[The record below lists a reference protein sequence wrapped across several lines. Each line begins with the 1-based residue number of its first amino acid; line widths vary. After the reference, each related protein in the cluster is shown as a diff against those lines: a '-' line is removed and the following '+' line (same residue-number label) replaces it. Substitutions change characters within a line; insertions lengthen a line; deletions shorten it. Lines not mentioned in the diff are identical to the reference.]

1 MSGEEVG
8 VFVREGMVLNE
19 RCQRREQTEN
29 GASGGFNASGIGGER
44 REEEERRNGQIIP
57 QPEGRR
63 A

>member
-29 GASGGFNASGIGGER
+29 GASGGFNASGVEGER
-44 REEEERRNGQIIP
+44 RKRGEMGK
-57 QPEGRR
+57 
-63 A
+63 

>member
-29 GASGGFNASGIGGER
+29 GASGGFNASGVEGD
-44 REEEERRNGQIIP
+44 RRNRGKMDK
-57 QPEGRR
+57 
-63 A
+63 